1 MDKIKVIL
9 DVDTGSDDAIA
20 IMTALRSPELDVLGI
35 MTVNGNKP
43 VENTTEN
50 TLRVLDLMGLG
61 DKIPVYKGCG
71 EPLAAGLLR
80 TRSMNTAKDMVEKD
94 GRIITYHHPYLEEF
108 PPSRTKPE
116 KERAVTWLIR
126 TLMESDGDITIV
138 AVGPLTNLAVA
149 LRANPEIA
157 GKIKK
162 IIIMGGGC
170 LQTNT
175 TSASEFNIHM
185 DPEAAQ
191 IVLTSGCEILLVP
204 LDATHRAWVTK
215 EESQRFREIGSPV
228 SVAVADLL
236 DSRIEAYDELQP
248 VSVAP
253 SASTPPHDALAVCA
267 AIDET
272 VLRDV
277 QFRRI
282 DVDFGG
288 GIADGMTVVDPRV
301 RTDQPK
307 NASIAFDAD
316 REKFVGM
323 LFERLGY

>member
-50 TLRVLDLMGLG
+50 TLRVLDLMGQG
-61 DKIPVYKGCG
+61 EKIPVYKGCQ
-71 EPLAAGLLR
+71 EPLVAGLLK
-80 TRSMNTAKDMVEKD
+80 TRSMNVTKDIVEKD
-94 GRIITYHHPYLEEF
+94 GKIITYHHPYLEELL
-108 PPSRTKPE
+108 PSRTKPE
-116 KERAVTWLIR
+116 KERAITWLIR
-126 TLMESDGDITIV
+126 TLMESDGDITLI

-149 LRANPEIA
+149 MRANPEIVE
-157 GKIKK
+157 KIKK

-191 IVLTSGCEILLVP
+191 IVLTSGCEIVLVP
-204 LDATHRAWVTK
+204 LDATHRAWVTR
-215 EESQRFREIGSPV
+215 EESRRFREIGSPV

-236 DSRIEAYDELQP
+236 DTRIEAYDELQP
-248 VSVAP
+248 IAIAP
-253 SASTPPHDALAVCA
+253 QASTPPHDALAVCA
-267 AIDET
+267 AIDEA
-272 VLRDV
+272 VLQDV
-277 QFRRI
+277 QFRRV

-307 NASIAFDAD
+307 NVSIAFGAD
-316 REKFVGM
+316 REKFVNM